1 LFIKGI
7 AIPPPNIP
15 PNLDTLSDEE
25 LRLMEQNTKQ
35 GCLARIKYITDI
47 KCMLDAA
54 VVMMNQY
61 SSACLMA
68 G

>member
-1 LFIKGI
+1 
-7 AIPPPNIP
+7 
-15 PNLDTLSDEE
+15 LDTLTDEE
-25 LRLMEQNTKQ
+25 LRLMEQNTRQ

-54 VVMMNQY
+54 VVMMNHY
-61 SSACLMA
+61 SSACLVA

>member
-1 LFIKGI
+1 M
-7 AIPPPNIP
+7 P

-25 LRLMEQNTKQ
+25 LRLMEQNTRQ

-61 SSACLMA
+61 SSACLIA

>member
-1 LFIKGI
+1 M
-7 AIPPPNIP
+7 P

-25 LRLMEQNTKQ
+25 LRVMEENTRQ
-35 GCLARIKYITDI
+35 GCLARLKYITDI

-54 VVMMNQY
+54 AVMMNHY
-61 SSACLMA
+61 SSARLVA

>member
-1 LFIKGI
+1 
-7 AIPPPNIP
+7 
-15 PNLDTLSDEE
+15 
-25 LRLMEQNTKQ
+25 MEQNTRQ

-54 VVMMNQY
+54 VVMMNHY
-61 SSACLMA
+61 SSACLVA